1 MTELP
6 EISDNSESGSGTSS
20 DGPDTGSFTQAIGPL
35 FAAFSLPT
43 IAQLIG
49 QRPIPW
55 PSVAL
60 FTAGTGFLVAG
71 YQFSINN
78 ALPETQGP
86 RKLRALLTY
95 VGMAG
100 IGGGLSLLVGST
112 KRDYRWWPLCVLW
125 VGFGLP
131 FLLRVCLRDFRPVI
145 VKLKDRGIQGANTGA
160 GRAAHESDGSGRLRN
175 WWNRPV
181 ERQVVLLTQPQTAI
195 LTQMLSILQSAL
207 QDNDVDRRPDAQHE
221 PSAG

>member
-20 DGPDTGSFTQAIGPL
+20 DSPDTGSFTQAIGPL

-86 RKLRALLTY
+86 RKLRALRTY

-100 IGGGLSLLVGST
+100 IAGGLSLLVGST
-112 KRDYRWWPLCVLW
+112 KRDYRCWPLCVL
-125 VGFGLP
+125 GSASAFHS
-131 FLLRVCLRDFRPVI
+131 FYACACAISDRYLLRLRI
-145 VKLKDRGIQGANTGA
+145 VGSKAQT
-160 GRAAHESDGSGRLRN
+160 RAR
-175 WWNRPV
+175 V
-181 ERQVVLLTQPQTAI
+181 ERRTRATV
-195 LTQMLSILQSAL
+195 
-207 QDNDVDRRPDAQHE
+207 PDA
-221 PSAG
+221 